1 MNVGTVIND
10 NDLNT
15 LFPPYGLSRN
25 LNLQENVDID
35 DFINHFNFWIN

>member
-15 LFPPYGLSRN
+15 LPPPRLNRN
-25 LNLQENVDID
+25 LKSQENVDVYH
-35 DFINHFNFWIN
+35 FINHFNFWIN